1 MKYLLIILSF
11 LTICITA
18 NSQGFQE
25 ISTNIESV
33 KISLQGAE
41 IIREKELVLPAGRNR
56 IIFNGLSTKINAQS
70 IQVTAT
76 NDVQVLSVVGKINF
90 LAIQKQ
96 SPKINTINDSI
107 ALLTFELQEIQDYVN
122 AFSVEEALLKQNLKI
137 GGNNGTQVSEV
148 EKGADFYR
156 KRFREI
162 YQERS
167 KLNLK
172 KGQFN
177 QKMSQ
182 LRRQLNELNASS
194 RFTSEIE
201 LVLNAKTTKTT
212 KIKLRYVVAD
222 AGWSPVYDL
231 KATDLNQPINLK
243 YRALAYN
250 NTGIDWKDVNI
261 TLSTSDPNASAIAPT
276 LRPWTL
282 NFNNTFASNKG
293 QFQLQ
298 NNSNVFQES
307 TGRTNAMDIP
317 TNNGTPNVA
326 TNIRFETIEI
336 AELNTD
342 FEIKEPYTIPS
353 DRKPYSI
360 DVNAFD
366 LNADFSH
373 IAIPKLDKD
382 AFLLAKITGWE
393 NLDLIDGPM
402 NVYYGESYIGLS
414 NLSTRTLNDTLDLS
428 LGRDKKVLVT
438 RVKLKDFT
446 KKQILGSTQTVTYS
460 FKISVKNNRNQAIE
474 IDLEDQIPVST
485 IKEIEVNMKELS
497 KGTLFDNTGKVKWNM
512 NLQPGET
519 KSVTLTFSIKY
530 PKNKQIKL
538 EKKQQK
544 VVPRYY

>member
-1 MKYLLIILSF
+1 MFVIYIPVKS
-11 LTICITA
+11 
-18 NSQGFQE
+18 QE
-25 ISTNIESV
+25 IIDVETNIETV

-41 IIREKELVLPAGRNR
+41 IIREKELILPTGRSR
-56 IIFNGLSTKINAQS
+56 IVFNGLSTKINAQS

-90 LAIQKQ
+90 LANQKQ
-96 SPKINTINDSI
+96 SLKVIAIKDSI
-107 ALLTFELQEIQDYVN
+107 NLISLELQNIQDFIN

-162 YQERS
+162 YKERS
-167 KLNLK
+167 ELNQRKSKINIENSRLK
-172 KGQFN
+172 
-177 QKMSQ
+177 
-182 LRRQLNELNASS
+182 RQLNELNAGN

-201 LVLNAKTTKTT
+201 MVLSSKTTKTT
-212 KIKLRYVVAD
+212 KIRLRYVVND

-250 NTGIDWKDVNI
+250 NTGVDWKDVNI
-261 TLSTSDPNASAIAPT
+261 TLSTADPNASATAPT
-276 LRPWTL
+276 LQPWTL
-282 NFNNTFASNKG
+282 NFNTDNFAAGKG
-293 QFQLQ
+293 RFNL
-298 NNSNVFQES
+298 NNSNVFQQS

-317 TNNGTPNVA
+317 TNPGTDVA

-360 DVNAFD
+360 DVNSYD
-366 LNADFSH
+366 LDANFSH
-373 IAIPKLDKD
+373 ISIPKLDKD

-446 KKQILGSTQTVTYS
+446 KKQILGASQRVTYS
-460 FKISVKNNRNQAIE
+460 FKISVKNNRSQTIE

-485 IKEIEVNMKELS
+485 IKEIEVDVKELS
-497 KGTLFDNTGKVKWNM
+497 KGKLYNNTGKVKWKM
-512 NLQPGET
+512 NLQPGEK
-519 KSVTLTFSIKY
+519 KSVILTFSIKY
-530 PKNKQIKL
+530 PKNKQVKM
-538 EKKQQK
+538 EQKQQK
-544 VVPRYY
+544 IVPRYF

>member
-1 MKYLLIILSF
+1 MKQLLIVFSL
-11 LTICITA
+11 LMICYNA
-18 NSQGFQE
+18 NSQDKQE
-25 ISTNIESV
+25 ISTDIESV

-41 IIREKELVLPAGRNR
+41 IIREQELILSAGRNS
-56 IIFNGLSTKINAQS
+56 IVFNGLSPKINAQS

-76 NDVQVLSVVGKINF
+76 NEVQVLSVVGKINF

-96 SPKINTINDSI
+96 SPKINIINDSI
-107 ALLTFELQEIQDYVN
+107 SLLKLETQNIQDYIN

-156 KRFREI
+156 RRFREI

-167 KLNLK
+167 KLNLRK
-172 KGQFN
+172 NTINTKVGQLKN
-177 QKMSQ
+177 Q
-182 LRRQLNELNASS
+182 LRELNAGN
-194 RFTSEIE
+194 RYTSEIE
-201 LVLNAKTTKTT
+201 MVLNTTTTKTT
-212 KIKLRYVVAD
+212 KIRLRYVVND

-231 KATDLNQPINLK
+231 KATDLNKPINLK
-243 YRALAYN
+243 YRALTYN
-250 NTGIDWKDVNI
+250 NTGIDWNDVKI
-261 TLSTSDPNASAIAPT
+261 TLSTADPNASATAPI
-276 LRPWTL
+276 LNPWNL
-282 NFNNTFASNKG
+282 NYNSNSFVANKG
-293 QFQLQ
+293 RF
-298 NNSNVFQES
+298 NSNSNVFQES
-307 TGRTNAMDIP
+307 TGRTNSMDIP
-317 TNNGTPNVA
+317 SSVGTPNVA

-342 FEIKEPYTIPS
+342 FEIEQAYTIPS

-360 DVNAFD
+360 DVNDYD

-373 IAIPKLDKD
+373 LAIPKLDKD

-414 NLSTRTLNDTLDLS
+414 DLSTRTLNDTLDLS
-428 LGRDKKVLVT
+428 LGRDKKVIVT

-446 KKQILGSTQTVTYS
+446 KKQILASTQKVTYS
-460 FKISVKNNRNQAIE
+460 FKISVKNNRNQPIE
-474 IDLEDQIPVST
+474 IDLEDQIPVSN
-485 IKEIEVNMKELS
+485 IKEIEVNSQELS
-497 KGTLFDNTGKVKWNM
+497 KGTLYDNTGKVKWNM
-512 NLQPGET
+512 ELQPGET
-519 KSVTLTFSIKY
+519 KSVILTFSIKY
-530 PKNKQIKL
+530 PKNKQIRL